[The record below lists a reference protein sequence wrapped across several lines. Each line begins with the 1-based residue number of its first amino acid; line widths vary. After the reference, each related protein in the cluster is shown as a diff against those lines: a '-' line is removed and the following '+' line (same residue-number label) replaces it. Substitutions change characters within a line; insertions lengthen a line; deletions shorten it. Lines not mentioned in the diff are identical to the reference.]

1 MTEVWRQIW
10 AVIGLFLGVAAPVAK
25 GATELATAFE
35 TTARVTRKAADNWEY
50 SVDLDGVRARLE
62 LNRAQRG
69 LEADTEAAVSA

>member
-10 AVIGLFLGVAAPVAK
+10 MVLGLFLGVAAPVAK

-50 SVDLDGVRARLE
+50 SVDLDGVKARLE
-62 LNRAQRG
+62 LNRAQRT
-69 LEADTEAAVSA
+69 ADTEAAVSA

>member
-50 SVDLDGVRARLE
+50 SVDLDGVKARLE
-62 LNRAQRG
+62 LNRAQRT
-69 LEADTEAAVSA
+69 ADTEAAVSA